1 MTAFWGEVV
10 GTMILI
16 LLGCGVGA
24 GMSLNKTYSNGGGWI
39 VTTLAWGLG
48 VTLGVYAVGNFSGA
62 HLNPAVTVSFAII
75 GDFPWKD
82 VPGYIAAQL
91 IGAVL
96 GATLVWLHYLPHWKA
111 TSDQG
116 TKLGV
121 FSTSPAIPHTFSNL
135 LSEII
140 GTFILLLGLLF
151 IGANDFSEGLNPMA
165 VGLLIVAIGMS
176 LGGTTGYAINPA
188 RDLGPRIAHF
198 ILPIAGK
205 GDSNWKYAW
214 VPVIGPL
221 LGGGLAAVFYKMVF
235 EGETSPFYWGVIGAV
250 VLILV
255 LTAMFGRKP
264 ANVDSARL
272 SAKKNTKD
280 SSILN

>member
-10 GTMILI
+10 GTMLLI

-24 GMSLNKTYSNGGGWI
+24 GMNLNKTFSNNGGWI

-48 VTLGVYAVGNFSGA
+48 VTIGIYAVGNFSGA
-62 HLNPAVTVSFAII
+62 HLNPAVTVSFALI
-75 GDFPWKD
+75 GDFDWAQ
-82 VPGYIAAQL
+82 VPFYISAQL
-91 IGAVL
+91 IGGVI
-96 GATLVWLHYLPHWKA
+96 GGTIVWLHYLPHWKVTA
-111 TSDQG
+111 DPG

-121 FSTSPAIPHTFSNL
+121 FATSPAIPHTFSNL
-135 LSEII
+135 LSEMV
-140 GTFILLLGLLF
+140 GTFVLILGLLT
-151 IGANDFSEGLNPMA
+151 IGANEFSEGLNPMA

-205 GDSNWKYAW
+205 GGSNWKYAW
-214 VPVIGPL
+214 VPVVGPI

-235 EGETSPFYWGVIGAV
+235 IGEMSILYWVVIAV
-250 VLILV
+250 SLGILF
-255 LTAMFGRKP
+255 LSALFGRKP
-264 ANVDSARL
+264 AHSNKREI
-272 SAKKNTKD
+272 TT
-280 SSILN
+280 